1 MLPKAEKVYGY
12 DQVARILEGEIVAGR
27 LKIGELLPTETDL
40 AEALGVTRP
49 TLREGLRALEVSG
62 LIRRAGAKRLQVAT
76 PDPEQVAMTNARAL
90 GLTGANFN
98 HLWEIQMEL
107 EPFAVGLA
115 AERATEAETQK
126 LFDLVAELAGTLSD
140 DAAVIRHDIAFHGAI
155 SRAAANPALVL
166 ATAPVGQLL
175 FSATLDLY
183 RTVPAARHRLLQ
195 AHREIAAA
203 VAARDGETARLW
215 MQRHIRDFRRG
226 YEIAGFDMNAP
237 IELRR
242 QHTG

>member
-1 MLPKAEKVYGY
+1 
-12 DQVARILEGEIVAGR
+12 
-27 LKIGELLPTETDL
+27 
-40 AEALGVTRP
+40 
-49 TLREGLRALEVSG
+49 
-62 LIRRAGAKRLQVAT
+62 
-76 PDPEQVAMTNARAL
+76 
-90 GLTGANFN
+90 
-98 HLWEIQMEL
+98 
-107 EPFAVGLA
+107 
-115 AERATEAETQK
+115 
-126 LFDLVAELAGTLSD
+126 
-140 DAAVIRHDIAFHGAI
+140 
-155 SRAAANPALVL
+155 
-166 ATAPVGQLL
+166 TAPVGQLL

-203 VAARDGETARLW
+203 VAARDGATARLW